1 MLAGHAAAQRH
12 GRFARACAVE
22 KLCARRRRAAAAGT
36 RCRASRELCAADARP
51 LKCGQHSL
59 RHVYCP
65 EVPRSLVCPH
75 FSGTE
80 AVRAS
85 PSCTVLPRLVDGDKR
100 ALRRPCALAKMRTT
114 LTPAHVLPRS
124 SPLAR
129 ICTSPAAARCANSS
143 AARRACDTAH
153 CTAKSV
159 LALRVWM
166 EQHNDKLP
174 ADLQDD
180 FWGVPEW
187 YATGMADMRL
197 RCNDGENCAGE
208 AGGGPRP
215 PPRRLA
221 APASAMPRRAPSV
234 WTCTQT
240 RSRPGCRARV
250 TMRKTVT
257 VTATPEGQLRRWPA
271 HSHTEVDHIKDPLGT
286 KLSTDGL
293 SLAMRSLCTSLHLP
307 TPTE

>member
-1 MLAGHAAAQRH
+1 M
-12 GRFARACAVE
+12 
-22 KLCARRRRAAAAGT
+22 
-36 RCRASRELCAADARP
+36 
-51 LKCGQHSL
+51 
-59 RHVYCP
+59 YCP